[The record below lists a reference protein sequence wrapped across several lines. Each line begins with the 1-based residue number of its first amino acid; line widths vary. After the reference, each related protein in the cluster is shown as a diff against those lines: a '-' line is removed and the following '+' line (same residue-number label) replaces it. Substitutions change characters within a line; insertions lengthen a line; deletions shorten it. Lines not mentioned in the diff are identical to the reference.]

1 MAFKIYA
8 SFLLVTSAIAFVVY
22 LVDKW
27 KAKKQ
32 MWRIPEKVLLCLSFF
47 GGGFGGYTAM
57 FLVEHKIRKTYFHVV
72 NLLGI
77 AWQIIVLILLL

>member
-47 GGGFGGYTAM
+47 GGGLGGYTAM